1 MYRTVRVAALS
12 IKPKKWDKPANADK
26 LEAYVRQAARQAPEL
41 IVAPEGFLE
50 GYVVMDVVA
59 HPEKAALMHEI
70 AEPRDGPYVRRF
82 RRLARELRVNLCFGF
97 AERVG
102 REVYNCAAFIGPD
115 GQIRG
120 TYHKTYFAEGTH
132 PTWSFNRIGTK
143 LRAFDTAL
151 GRAGIVI
158 CADRANPLISRT
170 LVLDGAQFILIPSYG
185 SRKKWQNE
193 AVLAR
198 GRENGVPVV
207 QANVGVNLIVSKGE
221 VVAYK
226 WGVDQIT
233 SAEIEVPMPPSPA
246 GARQAER
253 TYLAERGP
261 EMARRYR
268 RMMARLAKAT
278 NDR

>member
-158 CADRANPLISRT
+158 CADRANPLISRA

-198 GRENGVPVV
+198 GREKRRARGASQCRREPDRE
-207 QANVGVNLIVSKGE
+207 QGRGRRLQMGRGSDHQRRDRGADAAFARRRTTG
-221 VVAYK
+221 
-226 WGVDQIT
+226 
-233 SAEIEVPMPPSPA
+233 PS
-246 GARQAER
+246 ER
-253 TYLAERGP
+253 TSRSRV
-261 EMARRYR
+261 RRWR
-268 RMMARLAKAT
+268 DAIDA
-278 NDR
+278 

>member
-12 IKPKKWDKPANADK
+12 IKPRKWDKPFNADK
-26 LEAYVRQAARQAPEL
+26 LEAYVREAAREGPEL
-41 IVAPEGFLE
+41 IVAPEGSLE

-59 HPEKAALMHEI
+59 HPEKAAMMHEI
-70 AEPRDGPYVRRF
+70 AEPRDGLYVRRF
-82 RRLARELRVNLCFGF
+82 RRLARELGVNLCLGF

-102 REVYNCAAFIGPD
+102 CEVYNCAAFIGHD
-115 GQIRG
+115 GRICG

-132 PTWSFNRIGTK
+132 PSWSFNRIGTK
-143 LRAFDTAL
+143 LRAFDTPL

-158 CADRANPLISRT
+158 CADRANPLISRA

-233 SAEIEVPMPPSPA
+233 SAEIDVPMPPSRA

-253 TYLAERGP
+253 TYLAEQGP

-268 RMMARLAKAT
+268 RMMARLAKAA
-278 NDR
+278 N